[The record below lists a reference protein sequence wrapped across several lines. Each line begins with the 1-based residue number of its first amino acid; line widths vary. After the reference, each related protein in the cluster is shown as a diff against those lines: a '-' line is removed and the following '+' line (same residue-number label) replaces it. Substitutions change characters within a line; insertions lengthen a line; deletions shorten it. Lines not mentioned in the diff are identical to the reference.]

1 MDRLLN
7 QLKLWQRFALL
18 GLMGLLLVAPP
29 FYLFLAE
36 NSRNINFSSTEQ
48 GGLRPA
54 AQALDL
60 LQTMQQHRGLSAAFV
75 GGGQLAQERS
85 AKEAEVNRLLLG
97 MSGLLAEGA
106 GQDRR
111 MLSRIS
117 DEWARLAREV
127 STRSLATVESY
138 ERHTALCEYTLL
150 FIEQLADQSGLSLD
164 PDPDSY
170 YLMRAVYF
178 DLPRVAENLGQM
190 RARGAGLL
198 AARKIDIENRAIM
211 YSLLSKA
218 RQASESMQRT
228 LGKAYTANPALKQ
241 RLDAPV
247 AAAVAAAAEVT
258 ELARSRIVLAETL
271 EFAAPEYIA
280 ATTRAIDQQFSAADV
295 AHAELASH
303 IAQRL
308 QQQRATRQQLAG
320 AVLAIALLAILVGY
334 AISHHLMRQIGGEP
348 AHVCQVLQQVA
359 QGELT
364 QRVQLRAEDRG
375 SLAYMVHDM
384 AQHLHTTVAS
394 VRLAADTLANA
405 AAQANATAQALS
417 TSSTEQAASVEQ
429 TSAAIEQMSSS
440 IFQNHENSRVTDEMA
455 TRVAGYAVQGG
466 EAVAR
471 TVSAMQQITR
481 EIAIIDDIA
490 YQTNLLALNAAIEA
504 ARAGAH
510 GRGFAVVAAE
520 VRKLAERSQ
529 AAAQEISG
537 VAQDSV
543 AVADQAG
550 RLLKDIVPGIGR
562 TSELVQEITAASREQ
577 SSGASQISD
586 AINQLSETTQRNA
599 AAAEQLAATAEELAS
614 QAEILLDAVAYFKV

>member
-1 MDRLLN
+1 MDKLLN
-7 QLKLWQRFALL
+7 RLKLWQRFALL
-18 GLMGLLLVAPP
+18 GLLGLLLVAPP

-36 NSRNINFSSTEQ
+36 NNRSIEFSITEQ
-48 GGLRPA
+48 GGLKPG
-54 AQALDL
+54 AQALAL
-60 LQTMQQHRGLSAAFV
+60 LQNMQQHRGLSAAFV
-75 GGGQLAQERS
+75 GGGQLARERS
-85 AKEAEVNRLLLG
+85 AKEADVNRLLQG
-97 MSGLLAEGA
+97 MAALLPEGR

-111 MLSRIS
+111 MLARIG

-127 STRSLATVESY
+127 AARSLATVESY

-170 YLMRAVYF
+170 YLMRAVHF

-198 AARKIDIENRAIM
+198 ASRKIDIENRAFM
-211 YSLLSKA
+211 YGLLSKA
-218 RQASESMQRT
+218 RQASEGMQRT
-228 LGKAYTANPALKQ
+228 MGKAYAANPALKQ
-241 RLDAPV
+241 RLGAPV
-247 AAAVAAAAEVT
+247 AGAAAAAAEVT

-271 EFAAPEYIA
+271 EYAAADYIG
-280 ATTRAIDQQFSAADV
+280 ATTRAIDQLFGVADA
-295 AHAELASH
+295 AHAALAGR
-303 IAQRL
+303 IGQRL
-308 QQQRATRQQLAG
+308 QQQRSARQQLAG
-320 AVLAIALLAILVGY
+320 AVLATAALAILAGY
-334 AISHHLMRQIGGEP
+334 AISHHLVRQIGGEP
-348 AHVCQVLQQVA
+348 AQVCQVLQQVA
-359 QGELT
+359 QGDLT
-364 QRVQLRAEDRG
+364 QRVKLHGQDRG
-375 SLAYMVHDM
+375 SLAFMVQDM
-384 AQHLHTTVAS
+384 AQRLHATVAS

-440 IFQNHENSRVTDEMA
+440 ISQNHENARVTDALA

-466 EAVAR
+466 EAVKR
-471 TVSAMQQITR
+471 TVGAMQQITH

-504 ARAGAH
+504 ARAGEH

-529 AAAQEISG
+529 VAAQEISG

-550 RLLKDIVPGIGR
+550 RLLQDIVPGIGR

-577 SSGASQISD
+577 SSGAGQISE

-599 AAAEQLAATAEELAS
+599 AAAEQLAATAEELAA
-614 QAEILLDAVAYFKV
+614 QAELLLDAVAYFKV